1 MNWIRLFVWDFNSV
15 PYHMSQRVVK
25 NTIGAEQE
33 IPEIFNPFHGSDVL
47 GKVRHVGICLFSD
60 LNKRLLF
67 NTEGPKDLIVVHV
80 GRSTVAANFMV
91 VVESE
96 RSDLE
101 EESVICRYNALW
113 SWSNSRNHNNML
125 WE

>member
-47 GKVRHVGICLFSD
+47 GKVRKFGLCLLRE
-60 LNKRLLF
+60 LNKRLTL
-67 NTEGPKDLIVVHV
+67 NIEGTEYLSKVHV
-80 GRSTVAANFMV
+80 GRISSATDCMV
-91 VVESE
+91 V
-96 RSDLE
+96 
-101 EESVICRYNALW
+101 
-113 SWSNSRNHNNML
+113 M
-125 WE
+125 

>member
-47 GKVRHVGICLFSD
+47 GKVRHVGIFLFSD

-67 NTEGPKDLIVVHV
+67 NTEGPKDLIVFHV
-80 GRSTVAANFMV
+80 VRSTVAANCMV
-91 VVESE
+91 VVEIK
-96 RSDLE
+96 RSNLE
-101 EESVICRYNALW
+101 ADIALCRYNTW
-113 SWSNSRNHNNML
+113 
-125 WE
+125 